1 MGPDA
6 TGDAARRGLVAFR
19 PTGQADLAPPG
30 QRAKVEAN
38 LAALRTLRL
47 LQSESREPSP
57 DEQATLA
64 RWASWGAVPEI
75 FDDTNARFATTRA
88 ELATLLSDREL
99 DAARRTTINA
109 HYTSA
114 EVVEAVWSVVTGL
127 GFTTGRVLE
136 PGCGSGNFI
145 GFAPRGC
152 AVTGVELDPV
162 TAAIAAALYPRPTSA
177 PSPSQRPGLR
187 PVPSTL

>member
-1 MGPDA
+1 M
-6 TGDAARRGLVAFR
+6 
-19 PTGQADLAPPG
+19 
-30 QRAKVEAN
+30 
-38 LAALRTLRL
+38 
-47 LQSESREPSP
+47 
-57 DEQATLA
+57 
-64 RWASWGAVPEI
+64 
-75 FDDTNARFATTRA
+75 
-88 ELATLLSDREL
+88 LLSDREL

-114 EVVEAVWSVVTGL
+114 EVVEAVWSVVTDL

-162 TAAIAAALYPRPTSA
+162 TAAIAAALYPEADIRTETSPRPALA
-177 PSPSQRPGLR
+177 PGDVDLVIGN
-187 PVPSTL
+187 VPFGK